1 MEARI
6 IRAALI
12 AAVLFVSM
20 GARHRSANFII
31 ETPDPTFAKQV
42 AQAAER
48 YRHDLAVE
56 WLGRTMPNW
65 SQPCVMTVRTGA
77 NLGAGGATTFMFD
90 RGEVFGWR
98 MSIQGSR
105 ERLLDSVLPH
115 EITHMIFASHFRRPL
130 PRWADEGGATSV
142 EHISERNKYRKM
154 LYKFLQ
160 TGRGIAFNRMFAMK
174 DYPPDVMP
182 LYAQGYSLAE
192 FLIGQHGRRKYVE
205 FMGEGLN
212 SNDWSGALRRCYG
225 ISDTAALQNDWLKWV
240 CQGSPPLRLKQTHP
254 ATVPTGDMLASADR
268 PKRPA
273 PNPVRHIPAV
283 ESPPYAPGSVTPA
296 GGTAPADNPIRLVS
310 NNTSPPPKQL
320 PAAGWRAAGSRPSP
334 KSVAAAA
341 SPPSGRPEPVVRS
354 NVARPQPIERSRQI
368 ILEWSSR

>member
-42 AQAAER
+42 SQAAER

-56 WLGRTMPNW
+56 WLGQAMPNW

-115 EITHMIFASHFRRPL
+115 EITHMVFASHFRRPL

-225 ISDTAALQNDWLKWV
+225 ISNTAALQKDWLKWV

-254 ATVPTGDMLASADR
+254 ATVPTGDMLASAANQNR
-268 PKRPA
+268 PE
-273 PNPVRHIPAV
+273 PNPVRHIPAI

-296 GGTAPADNPIRLVS
+296 FGPAPTDHPIRLVS
-310 NNTSPPPKQL
+310 NNTSPSPKQL
-320 PAAGWRAAGSRPSP
+320 PATGWRAVGSRPSP
-334 KSVAAAA
+334 KSVAAAT
-341 SPPSGRPEPVVRS
+341 SQPSHQPEPAVRS
-354 NVARPQPIERSRQI
+354 HVTRPQPIERSRQI